1 MKRYSNRSNFST
13 LSEINV
19 TPLLDLAFVLLIIF
33 MITTPLLENSMNL
46 VIPSSSAANAP
57 ISKAQVQTI
66 SIDRDE
72 TIRINNEIVEA
83 DSLAARLLE
92 LKRANPDVA
101 IVIRPDRELPVQK
114 LVTLMD
120 SLQRAHITKVGI
132 ATNLMLQGKHADGAE
147 IAGLDELL
155 TELERNPRRELI
167 LDTTGSVIYTGNNVL
182 MRLRRQMTIVYLAAS
197 AQEQELLIERY
208 LNDPKPVL
216 WRGAFQPKNG
226 ETPHETVARCYPK
239 LVAARRQ
246 SYEALAHCTLPV
258 ADLHAL
264 SECSE
269 DPSGSAKAFLEM
281 IRAQLEKK
289 SGRASA
295 L

>member
-1 MKRYSNRSNFST
+1 MKRYSNRGNFST

-66 SIDRDE
+66 SINRDE
-72 TIRINNEIVEA
+72 TIRMNNEIVDA

-120 SLQRAHITKVGI
+120 SLQRAQITKVGI
-132 ATNLMLQGKHADGAE
+132 ATKAE
-147 IAGLDELL
+147 
-155 TELERNPRRELI
+155 
-167 LDTTGSVIYTGNNVL
+167 S
-182 MRLRRQMTIVYLAAS
+182 
-197 AQEQELLIERY
+197 
-208 LNDPKPVL
+208 K
-216 WRGAFQPKNG
+216 
-226 ETPHETVARCYPK
+226 
-239 LVAARRQ
+239 
-246 SYEALAHCTLPV
+246 
-258 ADLHAL
+258 
-264 SECSE
+264 
-269 DPSGSAKAFLEM
+269 
-281 IRAQLEKK
+281 
-289 SGRASA
+289 
-295 L
+295 